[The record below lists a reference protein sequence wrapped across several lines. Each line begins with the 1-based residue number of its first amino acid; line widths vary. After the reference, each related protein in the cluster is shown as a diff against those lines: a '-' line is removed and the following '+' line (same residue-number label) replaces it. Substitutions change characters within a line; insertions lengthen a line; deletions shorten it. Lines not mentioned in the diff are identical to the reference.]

1 MFPKDFHERNRIGLI
16 GLARTFSN
24 VVSPPTMFAVFGL
37 ALCLKV
43 LPVGPAFVWGGAYGL
58 LLSLAPI
65 LYVVY
70 LLRTGRIAELHMSNT
85 EERFLPYLAA
95 VVCALIMIVLLVLFD
110 GPELLRCLTIFN
122 AIELSALA
130 LITTRYLISMH
141 SAATTAITVLVMAIW
156 GLWWGIVVGLPLIA
170 LVAAARLYLRRHTV
184 DQIVSGWILGAGI
197 IYVMF
202 PFGCFS

>member
-1 MFPKDFHERNRIGLI
+1 MFPKDFHERNRIGWI
-16 GLARTFSN
+16 GIARTFSN

-37 ALCLKV
+37 ALSLRV
-43 LPVGPAFVWGGAYGL
+43 LPVGPAFLWALTYGL

-85 EERFLPYLAA
+85 EERFLPY
-95 VVCALIMIVLLVLFD
+95 VVAIGCALIMIVLLVLFD
-110 GPELLRCLTIFN
+110 GPTSLRCLTIFN

-130 LITTRYLISMH
+130 LITTKYLISMH
-141 SAATTAITVLVMAIW
+141 SAATTAITVLVVAIW
-156 GLWWGIVVGLPLIA
+156 GVWWGIVVGVPLIV
-170 LVAAARLYLRRHTV
+170 LVAAARLYLRRHTM
-184 DQIVSGWILGAGI
+184 DQIVTGWILGAGI

-202 PFGCFS
+202 PFGCFG

>member
-1 MFPKDFHERNRIGLI
+1 
-16 GLARTFSN
+16 
-24 VVSPPTMFAVFGL
+24 MFAVFGL